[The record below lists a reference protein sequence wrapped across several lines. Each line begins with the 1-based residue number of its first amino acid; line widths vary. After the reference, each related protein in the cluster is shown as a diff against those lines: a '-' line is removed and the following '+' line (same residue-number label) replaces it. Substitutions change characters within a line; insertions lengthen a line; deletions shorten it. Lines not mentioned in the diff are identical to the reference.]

1 MSTNRERESGKYGN
15 TADGFTPA
23 AKAPWSRGTAGPAG
37 GAEWRAGPCGPEWVG
52 FRTIVL
58 NSC

>member
-1 MSTNRERESGKYGN
+1 MTTNRERESGKYGN
-15 TADGFTPA
+15 TADGSTPA
-23 AKAPWSRGTAGPAG
+23 AKAAWSRGTAGPAG
-37 GAEWRAGPCGPEWVG
+37 GTEWCAGPSVPEWPG